1 MVGENF
7 DIYGVQMINQK
18 IQTKKNKFRHLR
30 HFVKNYKESDK
41 IFPEVLIIT
50 S

>member
-1 MVGENF
+1 MVGENLH
-7 DIYGVQMINQK
+7 IYGVQMINQ
-18 IQTKKNKFRHLR
+18 KKNKFRHLR